1 MLSGETAPRAR
12 RDLADL
18 AETRDA
24 IVDEGVASRKLLASL
39 VSDLGLEGLIVVT
52 SEVHE
57 KAGETPRST
66 VKARLFEASS
76 GHFAPIDFRAGDDG
90 AWDGTVRSIE
100 RLVPPASP
108 TASVSPAPGT
118 APAKDATKEG
128 HKSFY
133 ESPWFWGAAAAAVV
147 LGGGFF
153 LATRDSNS
161 DSIHVQMQ
169 VPR

>member
-1 MLSGETAPRAR
+1 MLSGEPAPSAR
-12 RDLADL
+12 RDLSDL
-18 AETRDA
+18 ADTRDA
-24 IVDEGVASRKLLASL
+24 VVDEGIASRKLLASL
-39 VSDLGLEGLIVVT
+39 ASDLGLEGLLVVT
-52 SEVHE
+52 SEALD

-66 VKARLFEASS
+66 VRARLFEASS
-76 GHFAPIDFRAGDDG
+76 GNFAPIDFRAGDDG
-90 AWDGTVRSIE
+90 AWDGAVGSIE
-100 RLVPPASP
+100 RLVPPAA
-108 TASVSPAPGT
+108 ASVSTAPGT
-118 APAKDATKEG
+118 APAKNATKEG